1 MEYDDI
7 CNNIIREIIMC
18 LKKVVGFILTIG
30 GLGIITKSPIIG
42 IIILIIGLLLLFDK
56 SSS

>member
-1 MEYDDI
+1 
-7 CNNIIREIIMC
+7 MC
-18 LKKVVGFILTIG
+18 LKKVVGLILTIG